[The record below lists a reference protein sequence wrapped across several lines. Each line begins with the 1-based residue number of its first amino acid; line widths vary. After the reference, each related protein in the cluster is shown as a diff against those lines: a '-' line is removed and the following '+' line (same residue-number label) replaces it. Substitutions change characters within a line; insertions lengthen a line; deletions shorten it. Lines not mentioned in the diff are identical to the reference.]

1 MALGVAS
8 RAIHARTRILGA
20 LVHGRWVHA
29 TRPVFKKPI
38 RFDNSPTPATATATA
53 TAPSHPSIFDAV
65 KTSGTRSESSF
76 KLVVG
81 GYGVPR
87 DKPFA
92 SVIGS
97 PHGVSQCGED
107 AFFIRSDALGVAD
120 GIGGWHEVPGANA
133 ALFAYD
139 LMRFT
144 AEVSLVFLS
153 CGSDVWKEVDRYG
166 LASDDVPLDMTMA
179 DDPLRMLQTSIARIP
194 KDLVGGSTVLLALL
208 RHRALKVSC

>member
-8 RAIHARTRILGA
+8 RAIHAHTRILGA

-29 TRPVFKKPI
+29 TRPVFKKPV
-38 RFDNSPTPATATATA
+38 RSDNMPTPATTP
-53 TAPSHPSIFDAV
+53 APSHPSIFDAV

-81 GYGVPR
+81 GYGIPR

-92 SVIGS
+92 PLIGG
-97 PHGVSQCGED
+97 PNGVTQCGED
-107 AFFIRSDALGVAD
+107 AFFIRPDALGVAD

-144 AEVSLVFLS
+144 AEVSRLFELWV
-153 CGSDVWKEVDRYG
+153 
-166 LASDDVPLDMTMA
+166 
-179 DDPLRMLQTSIARIP
+179 
-194 KDLVGGSTVLLALL
+194 
-208 RHRALKVSC
+208 